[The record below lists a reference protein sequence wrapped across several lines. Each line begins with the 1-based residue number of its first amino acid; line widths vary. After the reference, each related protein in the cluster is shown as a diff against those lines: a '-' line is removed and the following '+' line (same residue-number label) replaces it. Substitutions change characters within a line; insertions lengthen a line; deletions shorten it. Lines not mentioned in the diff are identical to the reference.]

1 MRTRILP
8 LPIVN
13 TYQGQ
18 KLALWLFGF
27 VLLIKSV
34 QSTVIL
40 ISGGSVVKGADGIPL
55 DTFSPDAA
63 QTIVALFALTS
74 LYRLIICLLGLIA
87 LIRYRSMITFMFAV
101 LAFEYLAR
109 QLILYFYP
117 LGSVGS
123 PPGPVV
129 NLVLFLISVIGFA
142 LSLWN
147 KRGIRDKSG
156 MLVGGL

>member
-1 MRTRILP
+1 MRIRILP
-8 LPIVN
+8 QQIVN
-13 TYQGQ
+13 AYKGQ

-27 VLLIKSV
+27 VLLIKIV

-55 DTFSPDAA
+55 DTYSPEAA
-63 QTIVALFALTS
+63 HTIVALFALTS
-74 LYRLIICLLGLIA
+74 LYRLVICLLGVIA
-87 LIRYRSMITFMFAV
+87 LVKYRSMIPFMFAV
-101 LAFEYLAR
+101 LIIEYLAR

-123 PPGPVV
+123 PPGPMV

-142 LSLWN
+142 LSIWTR
-147 KRGIRDKSG
+147 RGIRDKYIIQSSE
-156 MLVGGL
+156 

>member
-1 MRTRILP
+1 MRIGVLP
-8 LPIVN
+8 QPIDN
-13 TYQGQ
+13 TYKGQ

-27 VLLIKSV
+27 VLLIKIV

-40 ISGGSVVKGADGIPL
+40 INGGSVVKGADGIPL

-63 QTIVALFALTS
+63 HTIVALFALTS
-74 LYRLIICLLGLIA
+74 LYRLIICLLGVIA
-87 LIRYRSMITFMFAV
+87 LIRYRSIITFMLAV
-101 LAFEYLAR
+101 LAIEYLAR
-109 QLILYFYP
+109 QLIFYFYP

-123 PPGPVV
+123 PPGPMV

-147 KRGIRDKSG
+147 RRGIQD
-156 MLVGGL
+156 